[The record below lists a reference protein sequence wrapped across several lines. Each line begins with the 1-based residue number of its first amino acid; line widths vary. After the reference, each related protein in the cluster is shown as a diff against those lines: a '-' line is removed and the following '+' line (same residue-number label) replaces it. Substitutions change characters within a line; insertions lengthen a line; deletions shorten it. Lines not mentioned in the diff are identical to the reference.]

1 VVTEYTKLEAET
13 RETIDK
19 KLELAGWVI
28 QDKQR
33 LNLYESLG
41 VAVREM
47 DTVARIGGDE
57 FAVILEGVPT
67 RGGAAAVADKIASDL
82 REPFAVQ
89 GQSVS
94 IGASIGIAMYPGD
107 GADPDALLRFA
118 DQAMY
123 RIKRSGVQDRSR

>member
-1 VVTEYTKLEAET
+1 MTLK
-13 RETIDK
+13 
-19 KLELAGWVI
+19 
-28 QDKQR
+28 
-33 LNLYESLG
+33 G
-41 VAVREM
+41 VADRLRHSVREM